1 MFKFREAFA
10 SSGTG
15 AGGGSRKSRGSKLA
29 GNTNTSKSTSS
40 KLSGNTS
47 TSKAPTSKRRTNSRL
62 SGNV

>member
-10 SSGTG
+10 SSG
-15 AGGGSRKSRGSKLA
+15 AGRGSRKSRGSKLA
-29 GNTNTSKSTSS
+29 GNTNTSKPASS